1 MAPAPERNTASE
13 TETTRLESGQTTP
26 ITSDAG
32 SVNTSGST
40 TRFQRMR
47 QTLAYDPFNQK
58 TSIER
63 YDAWRE
69 RARTERRQKLKKVLA
84 GTTERARGAM
94 GLGTKQQSDT
104 AGGPLAT

>member
-1 MAPAPERNTASE
+1 MAPAPVRNTASE
-13 TETTRLESGQTTP
+13 TDNTPLESGQTTP
-26 ITSDAG
+26 IASDAG
-32 SVNTSGST
+32 SVNTGGST

-69 RARTERRQKLKKVLA
+69 RARIERRQKLKKALA
-84 GTTERARGAM
+84 GTTERARGVM
-94 GLGTKQQSDT
+94 RLGPKQQSDN
-104 AGGPLAT
+104 ANVALAT